1 MALEELRYTVLVY
14 EDRFGVWVKIPEFNV
29 QCLTEDWEV
38 GLDIIED
45 QLHFDLEQRRKKG
58 ELVPERV
65 VRTVKHVDKGEYGST
80 QVELDEARYL
90 QELAE
95 EYSNDED
102 GS

>member
-1 MALEELRYTVLVY
+1 MEGELRYTVLVY
-14 EDRFGVWVKIPEFNV
+14 EDNFGVWVKIPEFDV

-38 GLDIIED
+38 GLDLLEE
-45 QLHFDLEQRRKKG
+45 QLHFELREHRQKG

-65 VRTVKHVDKGEYGST
+65 VRTVKHVDKAEYGPT

-95 EYSNDED
+95 ERGGDEE
-102 GS
+102 